1 MPWLLAGQ
9 RFCFF
14 FQTGLSC
21 SKGLRPD
28 DMSILWCSAR
38 YTFCWYCFLYIT
50 LLYCIFFSY
59 SYCMIWYVN
68 YCLSKKV
75 CSVFFN
81 MYIYICFVFSC
92 IYLFLCMHV
101 HLSCTYPSQCIYVC
115 VMCACI
121 CDIHLSLTFISSG
134 SDMFCIPEHFFC
146 NSYWILRASISYC
159 NLP

>member
-81 MYIYICFVFSC
+81 MYIYIYMFRFFM
-92 IYLFLCMHV
+92 YLFISMYACTFVMYVSFSMHICMCNVCMHMW
-101 HLSCTYPSQCIYVC
+101 Y
-115 VMCACI
+115 
-121 CDIHLSLTFISSG
+121 TFELDFYKLGFWHVLHSWTL
-134 SDMFCIPEHFFC
+134 F
-146 NSYWILRASISYC
+146 LQ
-159 NLP
+159 